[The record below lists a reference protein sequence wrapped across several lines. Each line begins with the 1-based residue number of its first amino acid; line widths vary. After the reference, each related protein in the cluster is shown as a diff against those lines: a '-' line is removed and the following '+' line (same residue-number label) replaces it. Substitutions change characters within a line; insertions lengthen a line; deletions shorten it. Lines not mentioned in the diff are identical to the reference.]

1 MIRSAAQQKSSTPA
15 PCPSTHSDPPEVAV
29 EWSINNISQTSFI
42 CNPLLSSHAAQ
53 IRTNNLQIKCSPQQ
67 HHRLRLTSAGRAT
80 VAPEAS
86 PEEHPE
92 NSVSIGTAL
101 ANGAFRAVF
110 SSKNKNNKRQQAGRM
125 RRRVNTSPETI
136 TKRRSCPDVLTG
148 QRTRQGTGEEQ
159 NSAAASSHS
168 NTCSHCCRTGASSLL
183 IRSSREEKP
192 GRRPRKQSQR
202 RREPDGS
209 WRRWRRAGR
218 RRSLSTSRCGTRR
231 RKKKMKPSEQAG

>member
-1 MIRSAAQQKSSTPA
+1 MTPE
-15 PCPSTHSDPPEVAV
+15 P
-29 EWSINNISQTSFI
+29 
-42 CNPLLSSHAAQ
+42 
-53 IRTNNLQIKCSPQQ
+53 
-67 HHRLRLTSAGRAT
+67 
-80 VAPEAS
+80 S

-101 ANGAFRAVF
+101 ANEVFGAAF
-110 SSKNKNNKRQQAGRM
+110 SSNHKNNKRPQAGRM
-125 RRRVNTSPETI
+125 RRHVNTSLETI

-168 NTCSHCCRTGASSLL
+168 NKCSDCCRTGASSLL

-192 GRRPRKQSQR
+192 GRRPRKQSQQ

-209 WRRWRRAGR
+209 WWRWRRAGR
-218 RRSLSTSRCGTRR
+218 RRSLSTSRCETRR
-231 RKKKMKPSEQAG
+231 SKKKMVRKDLNRRGKMKPSKQAG